1 MKTAIMVAIG
11 IFLYVGV
18 IIYICD
24 KIAKLR

>member
-18 IIYICD
+18 IIYIGD